1 LHSHWS
7 QTILSPSKVQKN
19 PAHLKS
25 MAPWQDS
32 GCLAQTRMAGR
43 TLKFFYRGAT
53 VRICLTVRKT
63 ILSRFVVTPRVA
75 KHRYFS
81 WLPASVSPDSR
92 LLVVARADDLTF
104 GILSSRIHEVWSLA
118 QASMHGVGNDPTYNA
133 KSCFETFPFP
143 TGLTPADTAHQQT
156 EQVEGG
162 ALIPA
167 LVACA
172 DGLRVEP
179 AMTIP
184 LPATA
189 IPLPAMTS
197 HRSLLQLRAAAIQIA
212 TAAKKL
218 NDLREAWLN
227 PREWTHNVPE
237 VTPLGMSESP
247 YPDRI
252 EPKPGISPDDLKAL
266 QKRTLTNLYNLRP
279 QWLVMAHQQ
288 LDLAV
293 AQAYGWS
300 DYCADTADEE
310 ILKRLLALNL
320 ARSGDAGSD
329 VFDCWH

>member
-1 LHSHWS
+1 VNEGAAVRVSLVCFGVDS
-7 QTILSPSKVQKN
+7 QTAALNGQAVARIHADLTGGN
-19 PAHLKS
+19 GL
-25 MAPWQDS
+25 DLT
-32 GCLAQTRMAGR
+32 LAQSLVANDSVAFKGAEKSGSFEIDGALARQCLSCPNPHGR
-43 TLKFFYRGAT
+43 SNAEVLLPWRNGADN
-53 VRICLTVRKT
+53 
-63 ILSRFVVTPRVA
+63 LS
-75 KHRYFS
+75 
-81 WLPASVSPDSR
+81 
-92 LLVVARADDLTF
+92 F
-104 GILSSRIHEVWSLA
+104 GILSSGMHEVWSLA
-118 QASMHGVGNDPTYNA
+118 QASMHGVGNDPNYNA

-167 LVACA
+167 WVACA

-184 LPATA
+184 LPSTA

-266 QKRTLTNLYNLRP
+266 LKRTLTNLYNLRP

-288 LDLAV
+288 LDHAV

-300 DYCADTADEE
+300 DYSAGMPDEE

-320 ARSGDAGSD
+320 QRSATIE
-329 VFDCWH
+329 